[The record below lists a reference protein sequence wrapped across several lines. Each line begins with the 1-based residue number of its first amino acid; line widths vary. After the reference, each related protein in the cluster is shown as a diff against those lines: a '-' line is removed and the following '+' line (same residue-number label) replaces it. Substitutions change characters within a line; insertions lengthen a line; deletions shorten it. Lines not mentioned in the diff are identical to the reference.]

1 ARGGP
6 ARARADAADQVP
18 RLLRCAQGH
27 GRRHGGARRLR
38 LCRGIRRGPPGARR
52 APGLDLGRHQQH
64 RGAGCA
70 ARHPEDGCAGRAAP
84 PRRRAAARGRA
95 VRSRAGRC
103 PGARAGRRLR
113 AGAPCG
119 PRGPSRPGAPGGVG
133 AVPRRVAGG
142 AALGSPGPRPGQPRR
157 AGRPGLAPS
166 PDAARPLRPA
176 RRRGRGLPRPAG
188 RRPVA
193 LAAAAP
199 GTIAFTT
206 AHPTRATRA
215 SLRPHPG
222 ETLMQR
228 RIFCLAMAGAALL
241 AAAPVPA
248 AEAFPDRP
256 VTLVVPFPP
265 GGPTDAL
272 ARRLADGLKD
282 QLKQTVVVEN
292 RGGAGG
298 NIGAEHVA
306 NATPDGYTI
315 LFGTSGPLAIN
326 VSLYR
331 NQQYDPQK
339 SFAPVI
345 RIGHLPNI
353 LVVHPSLPVHN
364 AQELIAYAKQHP
376 DRLSYASSGNGA
388 SSHLAGILF
397 NKMAGTNILHVPYK
411 GTGPALNDLLGGQV
425 SMSFTDI

>member
-1 ARGGP
+1 
-6 ARARADAADQVP
+6 
-18 RLLRCAQGH
+18 
-27 GRRHGGARRLR
+27 
-38 LCRGIRRGPPGARR
+38 
-52 APGLDLGRHQQH
+52 
-64 RGAGCA
+64 
-70 ARHPEDGCAGRAAP
+70 
-84 PRRRAAARGRA
+84 
-95 VRSRAGRC
+95 
-103 PGARAGRRLR
+103 
-113 AGAPCG
+113 
-119 PRGPSRPGAPGGVG
+119 
-133 AVPRRVAGG
+133 
-142 AALGSPGPRPGQPRR
+142 
-157 AGRPGLAPS
+157 
-166 PDAARPLRPA
+166 
-176 RRRGRGLPRPAG
+176 
-188 RRPVA
+188 
-193 LAAAAP
+193 
-199 GTIAFTT
+199 
-206 AHPTRATRA
+206 
-215 SLRPHPG
+215 
-222 ETLMQR
+222 MQR
-228 RIFCLAMAGAALL
+228 RFFCLAMAGAALL

-425 SMSFTDI
+425 SMSFTDILTALPHVQAGTLRAIGLASAERSDALPDLPTLAEQGLAGYDVSVFFGIVAPKGTPPDVVGTLNRAFVAALADPGVKQTLRKQGIVEADDQTPQGLATFIAAQVPKWRAVIQEAHVAMD

>member
-1 ARGGP
+1 
-6 ARARADAADQVP
+6 
-18 RLLRCAQGH
+18 
-27 GRRHGGARRLR
+27 
-38 LCRGIRRGPPGARR
+38 
-52 APGLDLGRHQQH
+52 
-64 RGAGCA
+64 
-70 ARHPEDGCAGRAAP
+70 
-84 PRRRAAARGRA
+84 
-95 VRSRAGRC
+95 
-103 PGARAGRRLR
+103 
-113 AGAPCG
+113 
-119 PRGPSRPGAPGGVG
+119 
-133 AVPRRVAGG
+133 
-142 AALGSPGPRPGQPRR
+142 
-157 AGRPGLAPS
+157 
-166 PDAARPLRPA
+166 
-176 RRRGRGLPRPAG
+176 
-188 RRPVA
+188 
-193 LAAAAP
+193 
-199 GTIAFTT
+199 
-206 AHPTRATRA
+206 
-215 SLRPHPG
+215 
-222 ETLMQR
+222 MQR

-364 AQELIAYAKQHP
+364 AQELIAYAKQHS

-425 SMSFTDI
+425 SMSFTDILTALPHVQAGTLRAIGLASAERSDALPDLPTLAEQGLAGYDVSVFFGIVAPKGTPPDVVATLNRAFVAALADPGVKQTLRKQGIVEADDQTPQGLATFIAAQVPKWRAVIQEAHVAMD